1 MQGKLMWGLAAAVAV
16 ALATSYSSRV
26 MATPGSGFSA
36 TTIAQGRFGDID
48 VANHVLRQYGDDTP
62 RKDLWLSH
70 QRTKGQS
77 DLYVQNNVWVPGGQ
91 TGWHTHPGHSLI
103 IVTQGAIS
111 AYDAHD
117 PSCTPKVYTAG
128 MGFVDEGGEHV
139 HNLRNEGTVDARTV
153 AVQLIPAGATRRVD
167 APASEHCPF

>member
-1 MQGKLMWGLAAAVAV
+1 MRTKLMWGLAAAVTI
-16 ALATSYSSRV
+16 ALATGYSSRV

-36 TTIAQGRFGDID
+36 TTIAQGRFGEID
-48 VANHVLRQYGDDTP
+48 AANHVLRHYGDDTP
-62 RKDLWLSH
+62 RKDLWLSQ
-70 QRTKGQS
+70 QRTKGES
-77 DLYVQNNVWVPGGQ
+77 DLFVQSNIWLPGGH

-103 IVTQGAIS
+103 IVTEGAIT

-128 MGFVDEGGEHV
+128 MTLVDEGGEHV
-139 HNLRNEGTVDARTV
+139 HNLRNEGTVNAKTV